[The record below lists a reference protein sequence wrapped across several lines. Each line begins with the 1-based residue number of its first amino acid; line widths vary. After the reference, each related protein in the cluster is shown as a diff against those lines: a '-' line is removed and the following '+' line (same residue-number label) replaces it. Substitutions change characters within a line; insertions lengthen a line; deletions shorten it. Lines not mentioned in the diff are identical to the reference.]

1 MITHSFGID
10 IATEYGIEEALL
22 LGYVYHWVCRNKE
35 NGVNFHDGKYWTF
48 DSRRALAKKF
58 PYISP
63 SKIYRAFNHIEKEGL
78 LLTGNYNKLGRDRT
92 TWYTLSEKG
101 LSLFDGDFPIVQN
114 EPPIVQN
121 EPTLPIQYTNSILP
135 IQTTNRD
142 NIKQTQN
149 GKVVNHKTEALDQ
162 HAGRVKKCV
171 EYFQSAFHPFFN
183 RTEANAVMQM
193 GRDYTY
199 EQFKA
204 AADIAKNN
212 GINHGC
218 TWKYIAKVLATSY
231 SKPKKIKGIAE
242 TTEEALKI
250 ILEGG
255 ESLEL

>member
-1 MITHSFGID
+1 M
-10 IATEYGIEEALL
+10 
-22 LGYVYHWVCRNKE
+22 
-35 NGVNFHDGKYWTF
+35 
-48 DSRRALAKKF
+48 
-58 PYISP
+58 
-63 SKIYRAFNHIEKEGL
+63 
-78 LLTGNYNKLGRDRT
+78 
-92 TWYTLSEKG
+92 
-101 LSLFDGDFPIVQN
+101 
-114 EPPIVQN
+114 
-121 EPTLPIQYTNSILP
+121 
-135 IQTTNRD
+135 
-142 NIKQTQN
+142 
-149 GKVVNHKTEALDQ
+149 VNHKTEALDQ